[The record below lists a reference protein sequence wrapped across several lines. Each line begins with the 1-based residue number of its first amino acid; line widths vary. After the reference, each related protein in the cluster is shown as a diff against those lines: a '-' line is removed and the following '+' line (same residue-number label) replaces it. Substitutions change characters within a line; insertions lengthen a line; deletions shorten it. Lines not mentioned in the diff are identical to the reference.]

1 MSDLIQYFRA
11 QAESRA
17 AVAQYDSAS
26 RQLTLA
32 KIYERLAEIKSQHEP
47 LNSLLTQ
54 PLSERDRLYAAA
66 FYVAI
71 GRMPDICKAATADK
85 SDAASSQHASLEPP
99 PSA

>member
-11 QAESRA
+11 QAERRA

-47 LNSLLTQ
+47 LSGLIER

-66 FYVAI
+66 YYVAI
-71 GRMPDICKAATADK
+71 GRLPDNLTAETVVK
-85 SDAASSQHASLEPP
+85 
-99 PSA
+99 